1 MNIIFESLWLIM
13 EDKFE
18 DEKFNLELN
27 HETKHQGD
35 NDLWYVATLLVCRK
49 YSISDLVSFVD

>member
-1 MNIIFESLWLIM
+1 MDLTALLCLDKKLSL
-13 EDKFE
+13 E